1 MSIVE
6 KRPFRLGGHVLV
18 VLFVVYL
25 VLLVWTVVWKLEVPY
40 VGEAALLPRPIK
52 LIPFVPSAEA
62 GASAPLE
69 VLANFL
75 LFIPFGVY
83 VGLLAPTWR
92 WWRSAGVFVGA
103 SFVLEIT
110 QHLLSTGTFDTTDV
124 IVNTVGGLVGVGLLA
139 MARRRLQVQT
149 AAVMTRVCLVG
160 TVIALLAVG
169 TFVASPLHYA
179 QQRDV
184 VVSTP
189 VPSR

>member
-25 VLLVWTVVWKLEVPY
+25 VLLVWTVVWKLEVPDG
-40 VGEAALLPRPIK
+40 GEAALLPRPIK
-52 LIPFVPSAEA
+52 LDPVRAQCRGRCERTPR
-62 GASAPLE
+62 APRQLPA
-69 VLANFL
+69 VHPVRA
-75 LFIPFGVY
+75 Y
-83 VGLLAPTWR
+83 VGLLAPTWQ
-92 WWRSAGVFVGA
+92 WWKRTGVFVGA
-103 SFVLEIT
+103 SFVLETT

-149 AAVMTRVCLVG
+149 AAVMTRAADRDRHLP
-160 TVIALLAVG
+160 LLAVG